1 MSIES
6 ATQLP
11 MDNLSLNSVPE
22 AKFSQCLPILPQEMI
37 REILLRLPVKSLLKF
52 RSVCKSW
59 LSLISSPEFM
69 KTHLKISSYNS
80 IYSHNYIILG
90 RSSDSLDL
98 YTSPL
103 YYQTAEI
110 GSMDTVALD
119 YPLSQPVSMLRIVG
133 SCNGL
138 VCLVL
143 GLNTV
148 IILNPATKKSREL
161 PISSTNVFDTEY
173 GFAYDESNDEY
184 KVVESGW
191 IIADMVEIK
200 THVKVYSSKT
210 DSCRIIDGPPGFVF
224 IGSGV
229 FVNGAIFWKVL
240 YPRNK
245 PRDWYIV
252 AQDITTERFE
262 LLDKPQYETGVVNA
276 LLMVSGGRLCLC
288 LSYLTHLDIWVLG
301 EDVNGEYWTKLV
313 RVPYSLDLSNHR
325 YIRPNTLL
333 ISENGGVLLSYGSDI
348 LMYEPSKTCEIHTL
362 RDNIE
367 FETATYTESFVSP
380 ELWT

>member
-6 ATQLP
+6 ATALQ
-11 MDNLSLNSVPE
+11 MDNLSLNAVPE
-22 AKFSQCLPILPQEMI
+22 AEFSQCLPILPQEMV
-37 REILLRLPVKSLLKF
+37 REILLRLPVKTLLKF
-52 RSVCKSW
+52 RSVCRSW
-59 LSLISSPEFM
+59 LSLISSSEFM

-80 IYSHNYIILG
+80 IYSHNKLILG
-90 RSSDSLDL
+90 RSSNSLDL
-98 YTSPL
+98 YTFPL
-103 YYQTAEI
+103 YDQTGDLA
-110 GSMDTVALD
+110 SMDTVPLD
-119 YPLSQPVSMLRIVG
+119 HPLFEPVSMLRIVG

-161 PISSTNVFDTEY
+161 PISSTSVFDTEY

-191 IIADMVEIK
+191 TIADMDEIK

-210 DSCRIIDGPPGFVF
+210 DSCRFIDGPPGFVF
-224 IGSGV
+224 IGCGV

-240 YPRNK
+240 YPRNN
-245 PRDWYIV
+245 PRNWYIV
-252 AQDITTERFE
+252 AQDIKTERFE
-262 LLDKPQYETGVVNA
+262 LLDKPKYEKGVVNA
-276 LLMVSGGRLCLC
+276 LLMVSGGRLCVC
-288 LSYLTHLDIWVLG
+288 LSYQTQLDIWVLG
-301 EDVNGEYWTKLV
+301 ENGDGEYWTKLV
-313 RVPYSLDLSNHR
+313 RVPYTLDISNHR

-348 LMYEPSKTCEIHTL
+348 LMYEPMQTCEIHTL

-367 FETATYTESFVSP
+367 FEAATYTESFVSP
-380 ELWT
+380 EFWT